1 MLGWL
6 RWSSGRKAAV
16 EETRLLGLPVMVLQ
30 LPERLRGRERKIG
43 KALAL
48 LTRRQVSRLLA
59 PPEFE
64 YWPLCIRAG
73 LCPMDSRALRCALA
87 PVWTD
92 LTLRAKGIRPEQAVL
107 RLCGAR
113 ENSDMERV
121 AHSLCPLVRNLIID
135 VPGEGKLAAGLR
147 REFGLPVL
155 AAQAAQTDLTLC
167 FDPGPVLER
176 VKYGL
181 RGCQLPHD
189 CEILPLL
196 SALWESG
203 RIKTEEITLQ
213 IHDIVDF
220 S

>member
-6 RWSSGRKAAV
+6 RWSSGRSVVLEK
-16 EETRLLGLPVMVLQ
+16 TQLLGLPVMALY
-30 LPERLRGRERKIG
+30 LPERLRSRERKIG
-43 KALAL
+43 KALARL
-48 LTRRQVSRLLA
+48 RCQRVSRLLA

-64 YWPLCIRAG
+64 YWPLCTRAG
-73 LCPMDSRALRCALA
+73 LCPVDTRALCCALA
-87 PVWTD
+87 PVWVDTA
-92 LTLRAKGIRPEQAVL
+92 LRAKGIRPEQAVL
-107 RLCGAR
+107 RLCGTR

-121 AHSLCPLVRNLIID
+121 ARSLCPLVRNLIID
-135 VPGEGKLAAGLR
+135 APGKGELAARLR
-147 REFGLPVL
+147 REFGMPVL
-155 AAQAAQTDLTLC
+155 AAQTARADLKLH
-167 FDPGPVLER
+167 FAPGPVLEGAE
-176 VKYGL
+176 YGL
-181 RGCQLPHD
+181 RGCLLPRD